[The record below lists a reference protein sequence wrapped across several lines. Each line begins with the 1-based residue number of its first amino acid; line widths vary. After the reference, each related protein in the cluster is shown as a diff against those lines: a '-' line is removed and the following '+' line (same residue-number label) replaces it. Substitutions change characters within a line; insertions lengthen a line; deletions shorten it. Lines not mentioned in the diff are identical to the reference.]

1 MVFWY
6 DIKALLN
13 SFYLI
18 KIKNK
23 VVWVYLSFKFKRFSL
38 KKYVK
43 KLYKLYLKFLPNS
56 LNF

>member
-1 MVFWY
+1 
-6 DIKALLN
+6 LN